1 MLGFCEHEL
10 FPLVKKSGNLIFII
24 RSCSKFPK
32 SQGGLLGQIFVFFP
46 LKKEEERTQITEI
59 EPIALIGKT
68 EKLQDGNNYPI

>member
-1 MLGFCEHEL
+1 
-10 FPLVKKSGNLIFII
+10 
-24 RSCSKFPK
+24 
-32 SQGGLLGQIFVFFP
+32 VFFP